1 MPYGRKKLYTIL
13 SLACIAGY
21 IWLIFTIQLELRNS
35 GGVCLIKRVTG
46 VPCPSCGSTRSVL
59 NLLHGD
65 FLKALYIN
73 PFGLIIAVIML
84 VLPIWIVFDIA
95 TKKRT
100 LYDFY
105 FRVESFIRKP
115 AIAIPLILLVIL
127 NWIWNIKKGL

>member
-13 SLACIAGY
+13 SLACTAGY
-21 IWLIFTIQLELRNS
+21 TWLIFTIQLELKNS

-59 NLLHGD
+59 NLLHGEI
-65 FLKALYIN
+65 LEALYIN

-84 VLPIWIVFDIA
+84 TLPIWIIFDIT

-115 AIAIPLILLVIL
+115 IIAIPLVLLVIL
-127 NWIWNIKKGL
+127 NWIWNITKGL